1 MKIVTKLKQGVSE
14 TTRQVYLAS
23 LGVAVTVAERSK
35 NTFDHFV
42 EKGQTSTTKAA
53 SEDEKV
59 VSRTNRVRDF
69 AVKASDRLQ
78 ETVSNS
84 LGRLGMPTRDEVQA
98 LTRNVELLT
107 EKVKSLQTENAV

>member
-1 MKIVTKLKQGVSE
+1 MKIVTSLKQGVSE

-35 NTFDHFV
+35 KMFDHFV
-42 EKGQTSTTKAA
+42 EKGQSSAAKAA
-53 SEDEKV
+53 NVEENV
-59 VSRTNRVRDF
+59 ASRTNRVRDF
-69 AVKASDRLQ
+69 AVKAGDRFQ

-84 LGRLGMPTRDEVQA
+84 LGRLGMPTRDEVHA

-107 EKVKSLQTENAV
+107 EKVKNLQTENAA